1 MKLKLYTNKEFSADF
16 TVVSDD
22 GVTGL
27 VLDPT
32 DTATFTVSS
41 AGPNPTC
48 VIQPVNM
55 TIVDADN
62 GLWNVTIPAADT
74 AGLVQEIGGQEDSF
88 NPLNT
93 YTGFLDFTLVSGNR
107 QATCP
112 LFIIETGLCPVI

>member
-1 MKLKLYTNKEFSADF
+1 MKLKLYTNKEFSTNF
-16 TVVSDD
+16 TVISDD

-48 VIQPVNM
+48 VIQPVAM

-62 GLWNVTIPAADT
+62 GLWNVTIPATDT
-74 AGLVQEIGGQEDSF
+74 TGLVQEIGGQEDSF

-93 YTGFLDFTLVSGNR
+93 YTGFLDFILVSGNR